1 VAVNLDGS
9 VESLDNLSYLYI
21 QTTTSLPTWIRP
33 AILLHL
39 SSLLIMVVQVRREDI
54 QVLGRL
60 QALRYLEVR
69 VSSGIHVLERFVV
82 SPDSFPCAISCRFD
96 DLSMLPST
104 FPPGAMPRLE
114 DFRFCIELEDFS
126 RGEFTTD
133 DLALGHLP
141 SLRLVNVGLYGKWK
155 VSQEVVT
162 KVKEKLRHEAD
173 VHPNHPS
180 LSC

>member
-1 VAVNLDGS
+1 
-9 VESLDNLSYLYI
+9 
-21 QTTTSLPTWIRP
+21 
-33 AILLHL
+33 
-39 SSLLIMVVQVRREDI
+39 VVQVRREDI

-60 QALRYLEVR
+60 QALRYLNLI
-69 VSSGIHVLERFVV
+69 VSRHTQVPERFMV

-141 SLRLVNVGLYGKWK
+141 SLRDVKVCLYGEEN

-162 KVKEKLRHEAD
+162 KVKEKPRHEAD
-173 VHPNHPS
+173 VHPS
-180 LSC
+180 LYVSCLL

>member
-1 VAVNLDGS
+1 
-9 VESLDNLSYLYI
+9 
-21 QTTTSLPTWIRP
+21 
-33 AILLHL
+33 
-39 SSLLIMVVQVRREDI
+39 
-54 QVLGRL
+54 
-60 QALRYLEVR
+60 
-69 VSSGIHVLERFVV
+69 VLERFMV

-104 FPPGAMPRLE
+104 FPPGAVPRLE
-114 DFRFCIELEDFS
+114 DFKFCIELEDFS

-141 SLRLVNVGLYGKWK
+141 SLRDVVLYGEEN
-155 VSQEVVT
+155 VSEEVLT

-180 LSC
+180 LSCE